1 MATPQPLKE
10 AGLEF
15 ECQDEGR
22 RLVVRDVDP
31 GATGIRNRGGEALAS
46 FLNANRQIKALDI
59 REAGISDNG
68 IGHLCLVLRQ
78 TDQLEELSL
87 SPIGLAGLDFLMGV
101 VLRCARLQ
109 TLSVAVVDAHT
120 LESAA
125 KNVVPGDHDT
135 SKFAGIKKPVGEV
148 VEEEEEEA
156 PPEPEG
162 DEDEEPE
169 ERERKKLE
177 KLRKLLSEND
187 YDSGDEASKNDSS
200 QAGPSA
206 ALLQRLT
213 DFVTA
218 VRKKENLLAVECTG
232 DVVPADLQTDI
243 ARSMKDHCEQRQRR
257 MQSRQERGA
266 RTAFDALKDQ
276 MEELR
281 ATAEGGSS
289 ASTAGAM
296 VLGTLPGE
304 DGSGSATHLGMR
316 AFIGRRLFA
325 ALGEAL
331 FECQRFKSKE
341 NEAVSTWEGEC
352 AFLAMY
358 IRKMAK
364 EAKEAAT
371 GR

>member
-1 MATPQPLKE
+1 MATPQALKE

-15 ECQDEGR
+15 EYQDAGQ
-22 RLVVRDVDP
+22 RLVVSDIDP
-31 GATGIRNRGGEALAS
+31 AATNIRNRGGEALAS
-46 FLNANRQIKALDI
+46 FLSANRQIKALDI
-59 REAGISDNG
+59 RKAGISDNG
-68 IGHLCLVLRQ
+68 IGHICLVLRQ

-87 SPIGLAGLDFLMGV
+87 SPVGHAGLEFLMGV
-101 VLRCARLQ
+101 VHRCSRLQ
-109 TLSVAVVDAHT
+109 TLRISVLDVRT

-135 SKFAGIKKPVGEV
+135 SAFAGLKKAEGEEE
-148 VEEEEEEA
+148 EEEEEEA
-156 PPEPEG
+156 QPEG

-187 YDSGDEASKNDSS
+187 YDSGDEASKSDGGALPS
-200 QAGPSA
+200 QVGISA
-206 ALLQRLT
+206 ALLQLLT
-213 DFVTA
+213 DFATV
-218 VRKKENLLAVECTG
+218 VRKKENLLDIECNG
-232 DVVPADLQTDI
+232 DVVPADLQTDL
-243 ARSMKDHCEQRQRR
+243 ARSVKDHCEQRQRR

-281 ATAEGGSS
+281 ATVEGGGS
-289 ASTAGAM
+289 ASAAGALA
-296 VLGTLPGE
+296 LGSLPGE
-304 DGSGSATHLGMR
+304 EGDSDMTRLGMR

-341 NEAVSTWEGEC
+341 NEAVATWQGEC

-364 EAKEAAT
+364 EGGA